1 MNLKYIYKKF
11 FSQISI
17 LYIEVRRII
26 YLSIGVHKLRSAKYK
41 VIFADE
47 GKITVN
53 LPKVSFM
60 DIIMIKQLKLVY
72 LCVLFK
78 DRPSHEVLLRKIVFD
93 LYKNNIL
100 DKKKSVID
108 IGAWIADNTI
118 VWSKIIDDRCAKV
131 FAIDPSLDNIKFG
144 KTLSMLNDVNNISWH
159 QNVCADKENVELY
172 FESNLGFSTIASF
185 NKERKGN
192 PSPILSTTID
202 AILGE
207 ANFGSVGL
215 FHIDVEGFEE
225 LTLRGA
231 ERVLAASKPI
241 ILFEQHITQENPEKI
256 FEFLKER
263 SYDIYMINEV
273 LPGSGLDCRNFLA
286 VSLEV
291 DLSSIINQNQ
301 ARKTSEQVY
310 EAAVGPCLI
319 AIDLSK

>member
-1 MNLKYIYKKF
+1 MNLKYIYKKL
-11 FSQISI
+11 FSQIKI
-17 LYIEVRRII
+17 LYSEARRII
-26 YLSIGVHKLRSAKYK
+26 YLSIEVHKLRSAKYK

-60 DIIMIKQLKLVY
+60 DIIMIKQLKLVS
-72 LCVLFK
+72 LCVKFK

-118 VWSKIIDDRCAKV
+118 VWAKIIDNRCAKV

-159 QNVCADKENVELY
+159 QNVCADKENVELH
-172 FESNLGFSTIASF
+172 FEGNWGLATF

-192 PSPILSTTID
+192 TSPILSTTID

-225 LTLRGA
+225 LTLKGA

-241 ILFEQHITQENPEKI
+241 ILFEQHITRENPEKI
-256 FEFLKER
+256 FKFLKER

-273 LPGSGLDCRNFLA
+273 LLGCALDCRNFLA
-286 VSLEV
+286 VSLGV

-319 AIDLSK
+319 AIDLNK

>member
-1 MNLKYIYKKF
+1 MNLKYIYKKL
-11 FSQISI
+11 FSQIKI
-17 LYIEVRRII
+17 LYSEARRII

-60 DIIMIKQLKLVY
+60 DIILIKQLKLVS
-72 LCVLFK
+72 LCVTFK

-108 IGAWIADNTI
+108 IGASMADNTI

-159 QNVCADKENVELY
+159 QNVCADKENVELH
-172 FESNLGFSTIASF
+172 FEGNWGLATF

-192 PSPILSTTID
+192 TSPILSTTID

-225 LTLRGA
+225 LILKGA

-241 ILFEQHITQENPEKI
+241 ILFEQHISKENPEKI
-256 FEFLKER
+256 FKFLKER
-263 SYDIYMINEV
+263 SYDIYMIHEV

-286 VSLEV
+286 VSLGV

-319 AIDLSK
+319 AIDLNK